1 MTQGQAGKGSPSSL
15 TQVEF
20 ESRYESTKSVR
31 SSQICQINKDE
42 M

>member
-1 MTQGQAGKGSPSSL
+1 MIHRQSGKGSPSSL

-20 ESRYESTKSVR
+20 VSRYESAKGIR
-31 SSQICQINKDE
+31 PSQICQINKDE

>member
-1 MTQGQAGKGSPSSL
+1 MIQRQSGKGSPSSL

-20 ESRYESTKSVR
+20 VSRYEFTKGVR
-31 SSQICQINKDE
+31 PSQICQINKDE

>member
-1 MTQGQAGKGSPSSL
+1 MTQGQSGKGSPSSL

-20 ESRYESTKSVR
+20 VSRYESTKGVR
-31 SSQICQINKDE
+31 PSQICQINKDR